1 MRQAIDQASA
11 ARPQPQAEA
20 WAVATGMILAVSGT
34 GIGRGKQAG
43 SAHSPRPA
51 RGPQCPDQTRL
62 IIMIVD

>member
-11 ARPQPQAEA
+11 ARPQA
-20 WAVATGMILAVSGT
+20 WAVATGMILAVTGT